1 MREGSS
7 PENPAPK
14 NQRKETKK
22 VTYYLGCTY
31 MDMGMAVWVQVQYND
46 MRNF

>member
-1 MREGSS
+1 MVLWMREGSS

-31 MDMGMAVWVQVQYND
+31 MDMGMGTGTIH
-46 MRNF
+46 